1 MSRTTIAILVLIL
14 AVGFALSPVFVPDFG
29 GFAPDQFPV
38 PQVDPAVQPAGYAF
52 AIWGPIYLWLITGM
66 GYGLWRRRE
75 DAGWHA
81 MRLALIP
88 SLAVGSIWL
97 AVAVASPVWAAVL
110 IWIMLI
116 AALVALYQSP
126 VADPWFAALP
136 VGLYA
141 GWLTAASCVSLGL
154 LAGGY
159 GYLGGRTAALAALLL
174 ALVIAAAVQ
183 SSLRR
188 APSYGIAVIWALVAV
203 IVQNAGSNNTVA
215 ALAAGGALALLLP
228 TFKAWRSS
236 GAD

>member
-1 MSRTTIAILVLIL
+1 MSRTAIAILVLFL
-14 AVGFALSPVFVPDFG
+14 AVAFAVSPVFVPNFS
-29 GFAPDQFPV
+29 GFEPDQFPV

-52 AIWGPIYLWLITGM
+52 AIWGLIYLWLVIGM
-66 GYGLWRRRE
+66 AFGAWRRRT
-75 DAGWHA
+75 DTGWHA

-126 VADPWFAALP
+126 AKDSWFAALP

-154 LAGGY
+154 LAAGY
-159 GYLGGRTAALAALLL
+159 GVVDGATAALAALLL
-174 ALVIAAAVQ
+174 ALVIASAVQ
-183 SSLRR
+183 NSLRR
-188 APSYGIAVIWALVAV
+188 APSYGIGVIWALVAV
-203 IVQNAGSNNTVA
+203 VVQNAGNNVTVA
-215 ALAAGGALALLLP
+215 ALAAGGALVLLLP
-228 TFKAWRSS
+228 TFKAWR
-236 GAD
+236 AA

>member
-1 MSRTTIAILVLIL
+1 MSRTAIAILVLFL
-14 AVGFALSPVFVPDFG
+14 AVAFAVSPVFVPNFG
-29 GFAPDQFPV
+29 GFEPDQFPV

-52 AIWGPIYLWLITGM
+52 AIWGLIYLWLVIGM
-66 GYGLWRRRE
+66 AFGAWRRRT
-75 DAGWHA
+75 DTGWHA

-126 VADPWFAALP
+126 ATDSWFAALP

-141 GWLTAASCVSLGL
+141 GWLTAASCVSIGL
-154 LAGGY
+154 LAAGY
-159 GYLGGRTAALAALLL
+159 GVVDGATAALAALLL
-174 ALVIAAAVQ
+174 ALVIASAVQ

-188 APSYGIAVIWALVAV
+188 APSYGIGVIWALVAV
-203 IVQNAGSNNTVA
+203 VVQNAGNNVTVA

-228 TFKAWRSS
+228 TFKAWR
-236 GAD
+236 AA

>member
-1 MSRTTIAILVLIL
+1 MSRTAIAILVLFL
-14 AVGFALSPVFVPDFG
+14 AVAFAVSPVFVPNFG
-29 GFAPDQFPV
+29 GFEPDQFPV

-52 AIWGPIYLWLITGM
+52 AIWGPIYLWLIAGM

-75 DAGWHA
+75 DESWHA

-126 VADPWFAALP
+126 ATDSWFAALP

-141 GWLTAASCVSLGL
+141 GWLTAASCVSIGL
-154 LAGGY
+154 LAAGY
-159 GYLGGRTAALAALLL
+159 GVVDGATAALAALLL
-174 ALVIAAAVQ
+174 ALVIASAVQ

-188 APSYGIAVIWALVAV
+188 APSYGIGVIWALVGV
-203 IVQNAGSNNTVA
+203 VVQNAGSNVTVA

-228 TFKAWRSS
+228 TFKAWR
-236 GAD
+236 AA

>member
-1 MSRTTIAILVLIL
+1 MSRTAVAILVLFL
-14 AVGFALSPVFVPDFG
+14 AVAFAISPVFVPNFG
-29 GFAPDQFPV
+29 GFEPDQFPV

-52 AIWGPIYLWLITGM
+52 AIWGLIYLWLVIGM
-66 GYGLWRRRE
+66 AFGAWRRRT
-75 DAGWHA
+75 DTGWHA

-126 VADPWFAALP
+126 ATDPWFAALP

-154 LAGGY
+154 LAAGY
-159 GYLGGRTAALAALLL
+159 GVVDGATAALAALLL
-174 ALVIAAAVQ
+174 ALVIASAVQ
-183 SSLRR
+183 NSLRR
-188 APSYGIAVIWALVAV
+188 APSYGIGVIWALVGV
-203 IVQNAGSNNTVA
+203 VVQNAGSNVTVA

-228 TFKAWRSS
+228 TFKAWR
-236 GAD
+236 AA

>member
-1 MSRTTIAILVLIL
+1 MSRTAIAILVLFL
-14 AVGFALSPVFVPDFG
+14 AVAFAVSPVFVPNFG
-29 GFAPDQFPV
+29 GFEPDQFPV

-52 AIWGPIYLWLITGM
+52 AIWGLIYLWLVIGM
-66 GYGLWRRRE
+66 AFGAWRRRT
-75 DAGWHA
+75 DTGWHA

-126 VADPWFAALP
+126 ATDSWFAALP

-141 GWLTAASCVSLGL
+141 GWLTAASCVSIGL
-154 LAGGY
+154 LAAGY
-159 GYLGGRTAALAALLL
+159 GVVDGATAALAALLL
-174 ALVIAAAVQ
+174 ALVIASAVQ

-188 APSYGIAVIWALVAV
+188 APSYGIGVIWALVGV
-203 IVQNAGSNNTVA
+203 VVQNAGSNVTVA

-228 TFKAWRSS
+228 TFKAWR
-236 GAD
+236 AA

>member
-1 MSRTTIAILVLIL
+1 MSRTAIAILVLFL
-14 AVGFALSPVFVPDFG
+14 AVAFAVSPVFVPNFG
-29 GFAPDQFPV
+29 GFEPDQFPV

-52 AIWGPIYLWLITGM
+52 AIWGLIYLWLVIGM
-66 GYGLWRRRE
+66 AFGAWRRRT
-75 DAGWHA
+75 DTGWHA

-126 VADPWFAALP
+126 ATDPWFAALP

-141 GWLTAASCVSLGL
+141 GWLTAASCVSIGL
-154 LAGGY
+154 LAAGY
-159 GYLGGRTAALAALLL
+159 GVVDGATAALAALLL
-174 ALVIAAAVQ
+174 ALVIASAVQ

-188 APSYGIAVIWALVAV
+188 APSYGIGVIWALVGV
-203 IVQNAGSNNTVA
+203 VVQNAGSNVTVA
-215 ALAAGGALALLLP
+215 ALAAGGALVLLLP
-228 TFKAWRSS
+228 TFKAWR
-236 GAD
+236 AA